1 MSNLSWDEYFM
12 GIAYIASLR
21 SKDPKTKVG
30 SCIVNQDNRI
40 ISTGYNGMPNGCND
54 SIMPWDRAE
63 GLKDKNWYVVHAEM
77 NAILHSKTDLNS
89 CKIYVTLFPC
99 NECTKALIQ
108 SGIKEVVYLSD
119 KYKDREQT
127 IASKFMLDNAGIK
140 YRKLV
145 SEISF
150 EVNLKIVE

>member
-1 MSNLSWDEYFM
+1 MSNLTWDEYFIS
-12 GIAYIASLR
+12 IAYIASLR

-63 GLKDKNWYVVHAEM
+63 GLKDTNWYVVHAEM